1 MDLVSPHQIK
11 SPYIAAQFT
20 AYVGI
25 FCIKLAIL
33 FIAQQQM
40 YWKFMSNE
48 TLLETNVQN
57 KKPVPDIRDW
67 SKFYGDPG
75 QSRTGDLPLRRRL
88 LYPAELRNHEL

>member
-33 FIAQQQM
+33 FIVQQQM

-57 KKPVPDIRDW
+57 KKPVPDKAETGLKLLWW
-67 SKFYGDPG
+67 SRPE
-75 QSRTGDLPLRRRL
+75 SNWRPT
-88 LYPAELRNHEL
+88 A